1 MSGATAAH
9 AAYNGTGTQG
19 LAVTN
24 TMSSADSDVVSV
36 FWNKNDMTKQLVYG
50 AGLVDVPPQ
59 GLSGGSGRAVYN
71 FDLNTDIDCIGDIFL
86 EIKANFKVGTPPTGV
101 MLDETFDIL
110 NVISRI
116 EFKVGSQT
124 WQTLENKDIIALNHT
139 ETPESCFYM
148 SALQMSGYVK
158 GATPETVRFRTIR
171 TQNESGSTLG
181 AIIPLHLLTKNF
193 HTPLETFS
201 NITEDGYLMAA
212 APTQGVRID
221 VYVSSATVIDPAIE
235 TVSINM
241 YTKNIVMSDV
251 ERQQIL
257 NSSLAKR
264 IKITQNVMQS
274 VLPSTS
280 LREVVMTLDQFSLY
294 ASHLIITTTIPY
306 NKIDTV
312 ELILNTSSYS
322 GALPKELLTV
332 QSHSLGLYSNVTNDT
347 LGYDDKTYLIFPL
360 ASTAYSGSSVP
371 LNRFDNIRLIIK
383 LPNGLDD
390 RLKTNQLNG
399 NQALMNAPHE
409 INVTCVGCTTAL
421 YRNQTA
427 SISMY

>member
-36 FWNKNDMTKQLVYG
+36 FWNKNDMTRQLVYG
-50 AGLVDVPPQ
+50 AALVDVPPQ

-86 EIKANFKVGTPPTGV
+86 EVKATFKENSTSE
-101 MLDETFDIL
+101 LDETFDIL

-139 ETPESCFYM
+139 ETPESCFYH
-148 SALQMSGYVK
+148 SALQASGHLRGK
-158 GATPETVRFRTIR
+158 DPETVRYRTDP
-171 TQNESGSTLG
+171 TNNEDSSTVC

-212 APTQGVRID
+212 APTQGVRVD
-221 VYVSSATVIDPAIE
+221 VYVSSASVIDPAIE
-235 TVSINM
+235 TVNISM
-241 YTKNIVMSDV
+241 FTKNIVMSDV
-251 ERQQIL
+251 ERQQVL

-264 IKITQNVMQS
+264 IKLTQNVTQS
-274 VLPSTS
+274 VLPAPGI
-280 LREVVMTLDQFSLY
+280 REVVMTLDQFSLY
-294 ASHLIITTTIPY
+294 ASHLIIVTSIPY
-306 NKIDTV
+306 SRIDTV

-383 LPNGLDD
+383 LPTGLDT
-390 RLKTNQLNG
+390 RLKTDGAGGDQTKLDT
-399 NQALMNAPHE
+399 PHE
-409 INVTCVGCTTAL
+409 ISVTCAGCTTAV
-421 YRNQTA
+421 YKNQTA

>member
-1 MSGATAAH
+1 
-9 AAYNGTGTQG
+9 
-19 LAVTN
+19 
-24 TMSSADSDVVSV
+24 MSSPDNTVSV
-36 FWNKNDMTKQLVYG
+36 FWNKNDTTKQLIYG

-86 EIKANFKVGTPPTGV
+86 EIKATFKDGTPPTGV
-101 MLDETFDIL
+101 ALDETFDIL

-124 WQTLENKDIIALNHT
+124 WQTVENKDIVALNHT

-148 SALQMSGYVK
+148 SALQMSGYLK
-158 GATPETVRFRTIR
+158 GGTPETVRFRTER
-171 TQNESGSTLG
+171 TQNEDASTLG
-181 AIIPLHLLTKNF
+181 AIIPLHLLTKNY

-221 VYVSSATVIDPAIE
+221 VYVSSASVIDPAVE
-235 TVSINM
+235 TVSINL

-251 ERQQIL
+251 ERQQVL
-257 NSSLAKR
+257 NTPIAKR
-264 IKITQNVMQS
+264 IKLTQNVMVS
-274 VLPSTS
+274 ALPSPA
-280 LREVVMTLDQFSLY
+280 LREIVMTLDQFSLY
-294 ASHLIITTTIPY
+294 ASHLIITTSIPY
-306 NKIDTV
+306 NKIDTM

-332 QSHSLGLYSNVTNDT
+332 QSHSLGLYSNITNDT
-347 LGYDDKTYLIFPL
+347 LGYDEKSYFIFPL

-371 LNRFDNIRLIIK
+371 LNRFDNIRLVIK
-383 LPNGLDD
+383 LPNGLDV
-390 RLKTNQLNG
+390 RLKTTLTGTQTEPSP
-399 NQALMNAPHE
+399 AIPHE
-409 INVTCVGCTTAL
+409 VNVTCVGCTTAL

>member
-24 TMSSADSDVVSV
+24 TVSSGNDIVSV
-36 FWNKNDMTKQLVYG
+36 FWNKNDTTKQLIYG
-50 AGLVDVPPQ
+50 AGLVEVPPQ

-71 FDLNTDIDCIGDIFL
+71 FDLNTDIDCIGDMFL
-86 EIKANFKVGTPPTGV
+86 EIKANFKTQAGSTAA
-101 MLDETFDIL
+101 LDETFDIL

-124 WQTLENKDIIALNHT
+124 WQTVENKDIVALNHT
-139 ETPESCFYM
+139 ETPESCFYL
-148 SALQMSGYVK
+148 SALQMTGYLK
-158 GATPETVRFRTIR
+158 GSTPETIRFRTSR
-171 TQNESGSTLG
+171 TANESGTTLG
-181 AIIPLHLLTKNF
+181 AIIPLHLLTKNY
-193 HTPLETFS
+193 HSPLETFS

-221 VYVSSATVIDPAIE
+221 VFVSSASVIDPSIE
-235 TVSINM
+235 TVSINL

-280 LREVVMTLDQFSLY
+280 IREVVLTLDQFSLY
-294 ASHLIITTTIPY
+294 ASHLIITTSIPY
-306 NKIDTV
+306 NKIDTM

-332 QSHSLGLYSNVTNDT
+332 QSHSLGLYSNITNDT
-347 LGYDDKTYLIFPL
+347 LGYDDKTYFIFPL

-383 LPNGLDD
+383 LPSGLDT
-390 RLKTNQLNG
+390 RLKTSRVGDQTELTT
-399 NQALMNAPHE
+399 PHE
-409 INVTCVGCTTAL
+409 VNVTCVGCTTAL
-421 YRNQTA
+421 YKNQTA

>member
-36 FWNKNDMTKQLVYG
+36 FWNKNDMTRQLVYG
-50 AGLVDVPPQ
+50 AALVDVPPQ

-86 EIKANFKVGTPPTGV
+86 EVKATFKAESGGE
-101 MLDETFDIL
+101 LDETFDIL

-139 ETPESCFYM
+139 ETSESCFYH
-148 SALQMSGYVK
+148 SALQMSGYLK
-158 GATPETVRFRTIR
+158 GGDPETVRYRTVP
-171 TQNESGSTLG
+171 TNNEDSTTVC

-221 VYVSSATVIDPAIE
+221 VYVSSASVIDEAIE
-235 TVSINM
+235 TVNISM
-241 YTKNIVMSDV
+241 FTKNIVMSDV
-251 ERQQIL
+251 ERQQVL

-264 IKITQNVMQS
+264 IKLTQNVTQS
-274 VLPSTS
+274 VLPAPGI
-280 LREVVMTLDQFSLY
+280 REVVMTLDQFSLY
-294 ASHLIITTTIPY
+294 ASHLIIVTSIPY
-306 NKIDTV
+306 SRIDTV
-312 ELILNTSSYS
+312 ELILNTSSFS

-347 LGYDDKTYLIFPL
+347 LGYDEKTYLIFPL

-383 LPNGLDD
+383 LPTGLDT
-390 RLKTNQLNG
+390 RLKTDGAGGDQTKLDT
-399 NQALMNAPHE
+399 PHE
-409 INVTCVGCTTAL
+409 ISVTCAGCTTAL
-421 YRNQTA
+421 YKNQTA

>member
-24 TMSSADSDVVSV
+24 TLNSADSDVVSV
-36 FWNKNDMTKQLVYG
+36 FWNKNDMTKQLIYG

-71 FDLNTDIDCIGDIFL
+71 FDLNTDVDCVGDIFL
-86 EIKANFKVGTPPTGV
+86 EIKASFKSDGASTAA
-101 MLDETFDIL
+101 LDETFDIL

-139 ETPESCFYM
+139 ETPESCFYQ
-148 SALQMSGYVK
+148 SALQMSGYLR
-158 GATPETVRFRTIR
+158 GDDPETVRYRTTR
-171 TQNESGSTLG
+171 TNNENGSSLY

-193 HTPLETFS
+193 HTPLEMFS
-201 NITEDGYLMAA
+201 HITEDGYLMAA

-221 VYVSSATVIDPAIE
+221 VYVSSASVIDPAIE
-235 TVSINM
+235 TVNISM

-251 ERQQIL
+251 ERQQVL
-257 NSSLAKR
+257 NSTLAKR
-264 IKITQNVMQS
+264 IKLTQNVMQS
-274 VLPSTS
+274 VKPSAGI
-280 LREVVMTLDQFSLY
+280 REVVLTLDQFSLY
-294 ASHLIITTTIPY
+294 ASHLIITTSIPY
-306 NKIDTV
+306 SRIDTV

-383 LPNGLDD
+383 LPLGLDT
-390 RLKTNQLNG
+390 RLKTNLATGDQTKL
-399 NQALMNAPHE
+399 ATPHE
-409 INVTCVGCTTAL
+409 VNVTCVGCTTAL
-421 YRNQTA
+421 YKNQTA

>member
-24 TMSSADSDVVSV
+24 TISSNNTDTISV
-36 FWNKNDMTKQLVYG
+36 FWNKNDTNKHLIYG

-71 FDLNTDIDCIGDIFL
+71 FDLNTDIDCVGDIFL
-86 EIKANFKVGTPPTGV
+86 EIKANFKIGTPPTGAS
-101 MLDETFDIL
+101 LDETFDIL

-124 WQTLENKDIIALNHT
+124 WQTVENKDIVALNHT
-139 ETPESCFYM
+139 ETSESCFYM
-148 SALQMSGYVK
+148 SALQMSGYLK
-158 GATPETVRFRTIR
+158 GKTPETVRFRTER
-171 TQNESGSTLG
+171 TNNETGSTLG
-181 AIIPLHLLTKNF
+181 AIIPLHLLTKNY

-221 VYVSSATVIDPAIE
+221 VYVSSVSVIDPAIE
-235 TVSINM
+235 SVSINL

-251 ERQQIL
+251 ERQQLL
-257 NSSLAKR
+257 NTSIAKR
-264 IKITQNVMQS
+264 IKLTQNVMQS

-280 LREVVMTLDQFSLY
+280 IREVVMTLDQFSLY
-294 ASHLIITTTIPY
+294 TSHLIITTSIPLS
-306 NKIDTV
+306 KIDTF

-322 GALPKELLTV
+322 GAVPKELLTV
-332 QSHSLGLYSNVTNDT
+332 QSHSLGLYSNLTNDT
-347 LGYDDKTYLIFPL
+347 LGYDDKSYFIFPL

-383 LPNGLDD
+383 LPNGLDT
-390 RLKTNQLNG
+390 RLKTNLVGTQTELTT
-399 NQALMNAPHE
+399 PHE
-409 INVTCVGCTTAL
+409 VNVTCVGCTTAL
-421 YRNQTA
+421 YKNQTA